1 MSYIFNML
9 ICVCIILLDNLV
21 QYLLF
26 IAMMDLFKT
35 YGAVATLIYNAIV
48 IFIIY
53 PWIKIK
59 LKLLIFPTP
68 SPQGTMGVA
77 QPGLKESRCPAD

>member
-1 MSYIFNML
+1 
-9 ICVCIILLDNLV
+9 LLNNLV

-26 IAMMDLFKT
+26 IAMIDLFKT
-35 YGAVATLIYNAIV
+35 YGTVATLIYNAIV

-53 PWIKIK
+53 LWIKIK

-68 SPQGTMGVA
+68 SPHGTMGVA
-77 QPGLKESRCPAD
+77 QPGLRSPTAPLLGAS